1 MQKKLFRLAVWLCAG
16 IFAVTVARAQN
27 NLSVYADALVNGFQ
41 DWGWATHSFA
51 NTSPVHTGANS
62 VSITIATTGYDGLQ
76 ICRAAGTDLDSSP
89 YTNVSFWINGG
100 ASGGQQLQV
109 FGLLHV
115 GGTQNIWQLSTP
127 LANLQTNTW
136 QQITIPLSTLGV
148 ANKTNFTGIVIQSR
162 IGAIQPTFYL
172 DDIQLNANPPPA
184 LVHLGVNAT
193 NTLRAADARWFGL
206 NTAIWDSNFDTT
218 FTANAL
224 AELGTSV
231 LRGPGGSTSDEYH
244 WVKNSSLANTWQWA
258 TSFAKYVHIATN
270 AGSQAIITVNYGTG
284 TSNEAAAWVAYANS
298 TNGAAL
304 ALGTDLYGTNWFTT
318 GYWSALR
325 AAAPLG
331 SDDGKNFLRLS
342 RTAPLGFKY
351 WEVGNENYG
360 TWETDTNN
368 FPHDP
373 FTYAVRAAGYITQ
386 MKQVD
391 PTIKIGI
398 PVVTGEDA
406 NANGYSAHPALNPR
420 TSVSHNGWTPVVLA
434 TMKALGVT
442 PDFIVHHVYP
452 QFQNDSDAALLQASV
467 NWATDAANLRQMITD
482 YVGTSGT
489 NIEILCT
496 ENNADAGTQGRQ
508 STSIVNGLY
517 LADSLAQLMKTEIN
531 AFIWWDLRNG
541 QDAQGAGGDFNSSL
555 YGWRTYGDLG
565 IIGNANTRYPT
576 FYGFKLMQ
584 FFARPGD
591 TILNSTSDYNLL
603 SSYASRKA
611 NGALALL
618 VINKNLA
625 TNLTAQI
632 ALTNFS
638 PSAIATVRSF
648 GITQDEAT
656 RTNSIIPGAQDIA
669 TNSFTTASTNFTTSF
684 PPYSLTLFTFSP
696 AAPKVQ
702 TPAAPAEKFIFQLQ
716 GQTGVP
722 YQIQTS
728 TNLFAWASNSTVTL
742 TNTTWTLTNNTA
754 PGAKFWRAV
763 WLP

>member
-1 MQKKLFRLAVWLCAG
+1 MQKKFLRLALWLCVVF
-16 IFAVTVARAQN
+16 FAFASVRAQN
-27 NLSVYADALVNGFQ
+27 NLAIYSDGLVNGFD
-41 DWGWATHSFA
+41 DWSWAAHNIA
-51 NTSPVHTGANS
+51 NAAPVH
-62 VSITIATTGYDGLQ
+62 
-76 ICRAAGTDLDSSP
+76 AGTYSISVTGNYWEGISFHHADINTSP
-89 YTNVSFWINGG
+89 YTNFTFWVNGG
-100 ASGGQQLQV
+100 SGGQRLRVYAELSGVGQV
-109 FGLLHV
+109 NYDIPTV
-115 GGTQNIWQLSTP
+115 
-127 LANLQTNTW
+127 LATNTW
-136 QQITIPLSTLGV
+136 QQVIIPLPTLGV
-148 ANKTNFTGIVIQSR
+148 ANKTNLSR
-162 IGAIQPTFYL
+162 INIQLAQISGSTSNAYYL
-172 DDIQLNANPPPA
+172 DDIQLTANPPPS

-193 NTLRAADARWFGL
+193 NTIRAADARWFGL
-206 NTAIWDSNFDTT
+206 NTAIWDNNFDTT
-218 FTANAL
+218 FTSSAL
-224 AELGTSV
+224 AELGTSI

-244 WVKNSSLANTWQWA
+244 WVKNTTLANTWTWA

-270 AGSQAIITVNYGTG
+270 VGSQAIITVNYGTG
-284 TSNEAAAWVAYANS
+284 TSNEAAAWVAYANA
-298 TNGAAL
+298 TNAATL
-304 ALGTDLYGTNWFTT
+304 TLGSDLYGTNWFTA
-318 GYWSALR
+318 GYWTSLR

-360 TWETDTNN
+360 TWETDTNAN
-368 FPHDP
+368 PHDP
-373 FTYAVRAAGYITQ
+373 YTYAVRAVGYITQ
-386 MKQVD
+386 MKAVD
-391 PTIKIGI
+391 PTIKIGV
-398 PVVTGEDA
+398 PVVTGEDN

-434 TMKALGVT
+434 TMKSLGVT

-452 QFQNDSDAALLQASV
+452 QYQSDSDATLLQTSA
-467 NWATDAANLRQMITD
+467 NWAMDAASLRQQITD
-482 YVGTSGT
+482 YVGAAGT

-496 ENNADAGTQGRQ
+496 ENNADAGNQGRQ

-541 QDAQGAGGDFNSSL
+541 SDTLGDFNASL
-555 YGWRTYGDLG
+555 YGWRSNGDLG
-565 IIGNANTRYPT
+565 IIGDANTRYPT

-584 FFARPGD
+584 YFARPGD
-591 TILNSTSDYNLL
+591 TVLNASSDYNLL

-611 NGALALL
+611 NGALTLL

-632 ALTNFS
+632 ILTNFS
-638 PSAIATVRSF
+638 PSATATVRSF

-656 RTNSIIPGAQDIA
+656 RTNSLVPGAQDIA
-669 TNSFTTASTNFTTSF
+669 TNSLATASTNFTTAF
-684 PPYSLTLFTFSP
+684 PPYSITLLTFAP
-696 AAPKVQ
+696 AAPKVA
-702 TPAAPAEKFIFQLQ
+702 TPSAPAGKFIFQLQ

-728 TNLFAWASNSTVTL
+728 TNLSAWVSNSTVML
-742 TNTTWTLTNNTA
+742 TNTTTWTLTNSTA